1 MNEMIRV
8 LLFMTC
14 CLLITVASTAKS
26 NDDLRFNVGNYTI
39 EVQVYTPEIIRILKY
54 PKNNRPEKESFS
66 VILKP
71 EKVAYEVKRMN
82 DICSLKTSS
91 VTVMI
96 DLSTGQI
103 IYTDKD
109 KNTLLQEKNDGVE
122 IIPQTYGTEQTYSLK
137 QVFLLD
143 TSEAIYGLGQHQE
156 GRMNQRNQHIHM
168 QQTNMDICV
177 PIIHSVKGYALFWD
191 NYSPTDFIDNA
202 QGMSFNSS
210 SGDCIDYYFM
220 FGENADGVI
229 RQIRLLTGD
238 APMFPLWTY
247 GYWQSKERY
256 ASQDEIVGV
265 VKKYRDQKIPLDGIV
280 QDWRYWGEEDS
291 LWNSVEFLNPH
302 FPNPQQMVDDIH
314 RLNAHAIISVW
325 PCFGPATNIY
335 KEMEKKNML
344 LDFPSSPNGIGKVYD
359 AYNPAARDL
368 FWNYMN
374 RNIFSL
380 GMDGWW
386 LDATEPEQAHYNS
399 DILNMKT
406 YLGTYRNVR
415 NAFPLLTVGGIHEHQ
430 RTLTSDKRVFILT
443 RSAFAGQQ
451 RYGANSWS
459 GDIVSNWTV
468 LRKQISGGLNFS
480 LSGIPYWNTDIGGFY
495 SNNYYPGGVNNPTF
509 HELYVRWLQFAT
521 FTPMMRSHGTQTPRE
536 IYQFG
541 KKGDWGYDVI
551 ADYINLRYRLL
562 PYIYSTSYQVTQ
574 HAGSMMRALMMDFP
588 RDTRVYDIDNEY
600 LFGPSI
606 LVNPVTEPMYI
617 GRNGDKT
624 LLNFDEV
631 KRQNVYLPKGN
642 DWIDFW
648 TGKTIKGG
656 QEIMREVPID
666 IMPLYVKVGTILPMG
681 PFVQYA
687 EEKDWDNLEIRIYK
701 GADGEFVLYEDENDN
716 YNYEKGKYSTIRF
729 WWNDNR
735 QELQIDKRKGT
746 FPGMLKERKFRFILV
761 DEVNGIGINESSKY
775 TEVKYTGKDMTI
787 RL

>member
-1 MNEMIRV
+1 
-8 LLFMTC
+8 MTC
-14 CLLITVASTAKS
+14 CLFITVASAAKS
-26 NDDLRFNVGNYTI
+26 DDNLRFGIGNYMV

-54 PKNNRPEKESFS
+54 PKNDRPEKESFS

-71 EKVAYEVKRMN
+71 GKVSYEVKRVN
-82 DICSLKTSS
+82 DTCTLKTSS

-103 IYTDKD
+103 VYTDKD
-109 KNTLLQEKNDGVE
+109 NNALLQEKNDGVE
-122 IIPQTYGTEQTYSLK
+122 ITPQVYGSEQAYLLK
-137 QVFLLD
+137 QTFLLD
-143 TSEAIYGLGQHQE
+143 KNEAIYGLGQHQE
-156 GRMNQRNQHIHM
+156 GRMNQRNQRIHL

-202 QGMSFNSS
+202 QGMSFNSA

-220 FGENADGVI
+220 FGGNADGVI

-265 VKKYRDQKIPLDGIV
+265 VKKYREQRIPLDGIV
-280 QDWRYWGEEDS
+280 QDWRYWGEKDPQ
-291 LWNSVEFLNPH
+291 WNAVEFLNPH
-302 FPNPQQMVDDIH
+302 FPDPQKMVNDIH
-314 RLNAHAIISVW
+314 SLNAHAIISVW

-335 KEMEKKNML
+335 KEMDEKGML

-368 FWNYMN
+368 LWNYMN

-386 LDATEPEQAHYNS
+386 LDATEPEQANHNS
-399 DILNMKT
+399 DILNTKT

-415 NAFPLLTVGGIHEHQ
+415 NAFPLLTVGGIHERQ
-430 RTLTSDKRVFILT
+430 RALASDKRVFILT

-451 RYGANSWS
+451 RFGANSWS
-459 GDIVSNWTV
+459 GDIVSNWGV

-541 KKGDWGYDVI
+541 RKGDWGYDII

-588 RDTRVYDIDNEY
+588 HDTRVYDMDSEY
-600 LFGPSI
+600 LFGTSI

-624 LLNFDEV
+624 LLNFNEV
-631 KRQNVYLPKGN
+631 KRQNVYLPKGY
-642 DWIDFW
+642 DWVDFW

-656 QEIMREVPID
+656 QDIVREVPID
-666 IMPLYVKVGTILPMG
+666 IMPLYIKAGTILPMG

-687 EEKDWDNLEIRIYK
+687 EEKDWNNLEIRIYK

-716 YNYEKGKYSTIRF
+716 YNYEKGKFSTICFR
-729 WWNDNR
+729 WNDNK

-746 FPGMLKERKFRFILV
+746 FPGMLKERKFRFIIV
-761 DEVNGIGINESSKY
+761 DEANGIGINESSKY
-775 TEVKYTGKDMTI
+775 TEVNYAGKEMTI

>member
-1 MNEMIRV
+1 MKRV

-26 NDDLRFNVGNYTI
+26 NDDLRFSIGNYTM

-430 RTLTSDKRVFILT
+430 RTLTSDKL
-443 RSAFAGQQ
+443 
-451 RYGANSWS
+451 
-459 GDIVSNWTV
+459 
-468 LRKQISGGLNFS
+468 
-480 LSGIPYWNTDIGGFY
+480 
-495 SNNYYPGGVNNPTF
+495 
-509 HELYVRWLQFAT
+509 
-521 FTPMMRSHGTQTPRE
+521 
-536 IYQFG
+536 
-541 KKGDWGYDVI
+541 
-551 ADYINLRYRLL
+551 
-562 PYIYSTSYQVTQ
+562 
-574 HAGSMMRALMMDFP
+574 
-588 RDTRVYDIDNEY
+588 
-600 LFGPSI
+600 
-606 LVNPVTEPMYI
+606 
-617 GRNGDKT
+617 
-624 LLNFDEV
+624 
-631 KRQNVYLPKGN
+631 
-642 DWIDFW
+642 
-648 TGKTIKGG
+648 
-656 QEIMREVPID
+656 
-666 IMPLYVKVGTILPMG
+666 
-681 PFVQYA
+681 
-687 EEKDWDNLEIRIYK
+687 
-701 GADGEFVLYEDENDN
+701 
-716 YNYEKGKYSTIRF
+716 
-729 WWNDNR
+729 
-735 QELQIDKRKGT
+735 
-746 FPGMLKERKFRFILV
+746 
-761 DEVNGIGINESSKY
+761 
-775 TEVKYTGKDMTI
+775 
-787 RL
+787 

>member
-1 MNEMIRV
+1 
-8 LLFMTC
+8 MTC
-14 CLLITVASTAKS
+14 CLFITVASAAKS
-26 NDDLRFNVGNYTI
+26 DDNLRFGIGNYMV

-54 PKNNRPEKESFS
+54 PKNDRPEKESFS

-71 EKVAYEVKRMN
+71 GKVSYEVKRVN
-82 DICSLKTSS
+82 DTCTLKTSS

-103 IYTDKD
+103 VYTDKD
-109 KNTLLQEKNDGVE
+109 NNALLQEKNDGVE
-122 IIPQTYGTEQTYSLK
+122 ITPQVYGSEQTYLLK
-137 QVFLLD
+137 QTFLLD
-143 TSEAIYGLGQHQE
+143 KNEAIYGLGQHQE
-156 GRMNQRNQHIHM
+156 GRMNQRNQRIHL

-202 QGMSFNSS
+202 QGMSFNSA

-220 FGENADGVI
+220 FGGNADGVI

-265 VKKYRDQKIPLDGIV
+265 VKKYREQRIPLDGIV
-280 QDWRYWGEEDS
+280 QDWRYWGEKDPQ
-291 LWNSVEFLNPH
+291 WNAVEFLNPH
-302 FPNPQQMVDDIH
+302 FPDPQKMVNDIH
-314 RLNAHAIISVW
+314 SLNAHAIISVW

-335 KEMEKKNML
+335 KEMDEKGML

-368 FWNYMN
+368 LWNYMN

-386 LDATEPEQAHYNS
+386 LDATEPEQANHNS
-399 DILNMKT
+399 DILNTKT

-415 NAFPLLTVGGIHEHQ
+415 NAFPLLTVGGIHERQ
-430 RTLTSDKRVFILT
+430 RALASDKRVFILT

-451 RYGANSWS
+451 RFGANSWS
-459 GDIVSNWTV
+459 GDIVSNWGV

-541 KKGDWGYDVI
+541 RKGDWGYDII

-588 RDTRVYDIDNEY
+588 HDTRVYDMDSEY
-600 LFGPSI
+600 LFGTSI

-624 LLNFDEV
+624 LLNFNEV
-631 KRQNVYLPKGN
+631 KRQNVYLPKGY
-642 DWIDFW
+642 DWVDFW

-656 QEIMREVPID
+656 QDIVREVPID
-666 IMPLYVKVGTILPMG
+666 IMPLYIKAGTILPMG

-687 EEKDWDNLEIRIYK
+687 EEKDWNNLEIRIYK

-716 YNYEKGKYSTIRF
+716 YNYEKGKFSTICFR
-729 WWNDNR
+729 WNDNK

-746 FPGMLKERKFRFILV
+746 FPGMLKERKFRFIIV
-761 DEVNGIGINESSKY
+761 DEANGIGINESSKY
-775 TEVKYTGKDMTI
+775 TEVNYAGKEMTI